1 MFLQKLEETC
11 ERLQADEALR
21 VMRQDATSAAHIPER
36 IQEILE
42 ENLSPQ
48 MWSKSLLEATSLEE
62 VDFLKTE
69 LERAHSLLHQSQ
81 KDRQD
86 LGAKYIAVSSKV
98 RVLVCVRANEHQ
110 LSCREMLN

>member
-1 MFLQKLEETC
+1 
-11 ERLQADEALR
+11 
-21 VMRQDATSAAHIPER
+21 MRQDTASAVHIPER

-42 ENLSPQ
+42 ENLSPR

-62 VDFLKTE
+62 MNFLKTE

-98 RVLVCVRANEHQ
+98 SV
-110 LSCREMLN
+110 